1 LRVCAARPDRQRP
14 DGRNDGRQRLP
25 ETGIEHLMRI
35 VAVAGSLAF
44 ATAGPLQPVPSNG

>member
-1 LRVCAARPDRQRP
+1 
-14 DGRNDGRQRLP
+14 LP
-25 ETGIEHLMRI
+25 ETGIENLMRF